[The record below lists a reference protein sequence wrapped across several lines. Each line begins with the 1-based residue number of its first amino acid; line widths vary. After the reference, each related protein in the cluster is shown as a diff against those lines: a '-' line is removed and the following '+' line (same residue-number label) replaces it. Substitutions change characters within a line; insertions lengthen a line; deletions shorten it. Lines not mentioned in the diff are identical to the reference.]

1 MKDAGHLPVIKLKQ
15 LNRCIL
21 YVNFKMEVMEV
32 LFLLE
37 KLMQKGD
44 YICKIELKDAYF
56 LVPYKSME
64 M

>member
-21 YVNFKMEVMEV
+21 YVNFKMEV

-56 LVPYKSME
+56 LVPYKSMG

>member
-1 MKDAGHLPVIKLKQ
+1 
-15 LNRCIL
+15 
-21 YVNFKMEVMEV
+21 MEV

-56 LVPYKSME
+56 LVPYKSMG